1 MNIYY
6 IIALVVLVLLLLSYG
21 LPILIKKS
29 KLSNLEGFNSS
40 KKKIVFTAYVAEWCP
55 HCVEFNSNVYG
66 NLKKAFNGNQNVEI
80 TKVDCTNDR
89 SGDTKTIGGNQIN
102 GFPTLMINV
111 YENGNMKEIQYDGN
125 RKVEDIVSFINNLL

>member
-1 MNIYY
+1 M
-6 IIALVVLVLLLLSYG
+6 
-21 LPILIKKS
+21 
-29 KLSNLEGFNSS
+29 
-40 KKKIVFTAYVAEWCP
+40 VFVSI
-55 HCVEFNSNVYG
+55 EFNSNVYG
-66 NLKKAFNGNQNVEI
+66 NLQKAFNGNQNVEI

-102 GFPTLMINV
+102 GFPTLMINI